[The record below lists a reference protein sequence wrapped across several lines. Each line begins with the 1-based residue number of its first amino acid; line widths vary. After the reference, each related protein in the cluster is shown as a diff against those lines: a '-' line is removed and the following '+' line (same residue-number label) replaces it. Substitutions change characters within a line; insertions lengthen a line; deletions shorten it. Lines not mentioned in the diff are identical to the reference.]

1 MAMVDV
7 ITPTMPKRAAL
18 LAEARESVA
27 RQTFRDIGHLAE
39 VDEQRIGAGA
49 LRNAIISRSD
59 APWLVF
65 LDDDDLLDPDFV
77 ALHLERALATGAD
90 MVHAPCRYPPRSEPR
105 PAIAAF
111 DLERLRREG
120 NYIPMTALVRRKAFD
135 AAGGFKPGVLCED
148 YLLWLAMHA
157 AGAKFEYI
165 PRVCWTYRL
174 HGRSTWKP

>member
-1 MAMVDV
+1 MPLVDV
-7 ITPTMPKRAAL
+7 ITPTVPKRAAL

-27 RQTFRDIGHLAE
+27 RQTFRDIGHLVA

-59 APWLVF
+59 APWLAF
-65 LDDDDLLDPDFV
+65 LDDDDLLDPGFM
-77 ALHLERALATGAD
+77 AMHLEAATASGAD

-111 DLERLRREG
+111 SLERLKRG
-120 NYIPMTALVRRKAFD
+120 GPYIPMTALVRRSAFD
-135 AAGGFKPGVLCED
+135 KAGGFTPGILCED
-148 YLLWLAMHA
+148 HALWMAMHA
-157 AGAKFEYI
+157 TGAKFEYI

-174 HGRSTWKP
+174 HGRSAWKP